1 MESLE
6 RRFAF
11 DAASIQV
18 ESQQFDDEHVL
29 VQVADRSEVHLKN
42 ALPAST
48 QFEAISSDGWY
59 RVRVQEGQNV
69 TSLLQTI
76 EGKNGIL
83 NASPDFRIFVTTT
96 ANDPSFSNTWGLENA
111 ADTDI
116 DASQAWDYGTSTNT
130 VVAVIDTG
138 IDYNHVD
145 LASNIWINTDEVAG
159 NSVDDD
165 GNGYVDD
172 IRGWNFA
179 SNNNDPM
186 DDNGHGTHVAG
197 TIGAVGN
204 NGIGIAGVAWGVK
217 MMALKFLDGS
227 GSGDLSDAIAAIDYA
242 RVNGAKVINASWG
255 SSSFSTAL
263 QSAIKR
269 FQDFGGIF
277 VAAAGNDA
285 ENNASKPSFPANY
298 SLSSVISVGASTSS
312 GNLASFS
319 NYGTNVDI
327 AAPGSNIYS
336 TMPGNRYASLSGT
349 SMAAPHVAGAISLL
363 WGQTPTSSAAQLIDL
378 VMKNTDSVLL
388 DRVASGRLNLGKA
401 MTALRGGS
409 FPINPSKPYVT
420 AANWVGNSTS
430 LSSVDVTFSKAMNP
444 GSVVAQSVQLVA
456 PDGSAITPTSTQAI
470 GTGNTQF
477 RIGFASQSTVGTYA
491 LKILPTVTDSSGNFL
506 DQDRDGNAGENL
518 EDIFTSSAQIQTL
531 QQITVS
537 GPIAIADASLF
548 RSRSTNIPI
557 IVNDSLTVGD
567 LNLEVSIDH
576 AYVGDLR
583 VRLRSPDG
591 TWVTLVQRRGGSSD
605 NLRVTFDD
613 EATSSI
619 ATPRSQ
625 LLGAHRPERSLSA
638 FDGKAA
644 KGAWLLEVTD
654 NAYLDTGTFQRAAL
668 QIAPRNSVA
677 ALETPNADDVVDV
690 NSEIENWRGR
700 SRNRR

>member
-1 MESLE
+1 MVSRARP
-6 RRFAF
+6 RR
-11 DAASIQV
+11 
-18 ESQQFDDEHVL
+18 
-29 VQVADRSEVHLKN
+29 
-42 ALPAST
+42 T
-48 QFEAISSDGWY
+48 
-59 RVRVQEGQNV
+59 NV
-69 TSLLQTI
+69 KSLLQTI
-76 EGKNGIL
+76 EGKSGIL
-83 NASPDFRIFVTTT
+83 NASPDFRIYVTATP
-96 ANDPSFSNTWGLENA
+96 NDASYSSTWGLENA

-130 VVAVIDTG
+130 VIAVIDTG

-145 LASNIWINTDEVAG
+145 LASNIWINTDEIAG
-159 NSVDDD
+159 NGVDDD
-165 GNGYVDD
+165 SNGYVDD

-179 SNNNDPM
+179 ANNNNPM

-204 NGIGIAGVAWGVK
+204 NGVGIAGVAWGIK

-263 QSAIKR
+263 QSAIQR

-285 ENNASKPSFPANY
+285 ANNSSKPSFPANY
-298 SLSSVISVGASTSS
+298 SLANVISVGASTSS
-312 GNLASFS
+312 GSLASFS

-349 SMAAPHVAGAISLL
+349 SMAAPHVAGAIALL

-388 DRVASGRLNLGKA
+388 DRVSNGRLNLGKA
-401 MTALRGGS
+401 MAALRGGS
-409 FPINPSKPYVT
+409 LPINPSKPYVT
-420 AANWVGNSTS
+420 AANWVGNGTS
-430 LSSVDVTFSKAMNP
+430 LSSVEVTFSKAMNAS
-444 GSVVAQSVQLVA
+444 SVTGQSIQLIA
-456 PDGSAITPTSTQAI
+456 PDGSTITPTSIQAI
-470 GTGNTQF
+470 GVGNTQF
-477 RIGFASQSTVGTYA
+477 RIGFVSQSTAGTYR
-491 LKILPTVTDSSGNFL
+491 LKILPTVTDLSGNNL
-506 DQDRDGNAGENL
+506 DQDRDGSAGESV
-518 EDIFTSSAQIQTL
+518 EDIFTSNAQIQTL

-537 GPIAIADASLF
+537 GPITITDASLF
-548 RSRSTNIPI
+548 RSRTTNIPI
-557 IVNDSLTVGD
+557 NVNDSLTVGD
-567 LNLEVSIDH
+567 LNLEISIDH

-625 LLGAHRPERSLSA
+625 LIGVYRPERSLSA
-638 FDGKAA
+638 FDGKSA
-644 KGAWLLEVTD
+644 KGTWILEVTD
-654 NAYLDTGTFQRAAL
+654 NAYMDTGTFQRATL
-668 QIAPRNSVA
+668 QVVPRNSVA
-677 ALETPNADDVVDV
+677 TLQSSNASEFVDV

-700 SRNRR
+700 FRNRR